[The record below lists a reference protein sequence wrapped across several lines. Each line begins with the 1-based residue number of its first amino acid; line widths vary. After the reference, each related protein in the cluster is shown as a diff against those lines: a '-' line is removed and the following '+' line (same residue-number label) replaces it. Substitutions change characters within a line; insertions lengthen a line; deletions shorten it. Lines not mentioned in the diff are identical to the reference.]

1 MTRIES
7 FFLVITDQEF
17 IDIAKFLRAKF
28 KSSTKGSDALRPE
41 VKLEAF
47 RG

>member
-1 MTRIES
+1 MTGIKS

-17 IDIAKFLRAKF
+17 VDIAKFLRGKF
-28 KSSTKGSDALRPE
+28 KGSTKGSDALRPE